1 MYWLFMYASKIYCKP
16 QSKLSNLISKDR
28 IEALDE
34 RKAMLT
40 FNKYFKVFPA
50 LNSFSYQMKP
60 VFACYKL
67 AARMHS
73 SKMHT
78 VRCDGRHLGGDVS
91 RGDVTEPSSVA
102 AAAAVSSSQWLI
114 DTCLCN

>member
-1 MYWLFMYASKIYCKP
+1 MYASKIYCKP

-40 FNKYFKVFPA
+40 FNKYFKVFHA

-67 AARMHS
+67 AAKIIKTRMHS

-78 VRCDGRHLGGDVS
+78 VRCGGRHWGGGS
-91 RGDVTEPSSVA
+91 AVA
-102 AAAAVSSSQWLI
+102 M
-114 DTCLCN
+114 